1 MHTTLPW
8 LGALLALLLSQA
20 AAGDVSRERAEGK
33 EGSSTAAIC
42 TSSTRVAL
50 RRRLLTW
57 LLRPP
62 LLQAPPQCLYAGAA
76 GISLYGADMKDG
88 IHRAASAVTC
98 CFLCAVRLPV
108 GSSTCCLP
116 PPPRLAKVSSFLVTC
131 TVHVHHTPCCSPTS
145 CQPQELPR
153 CVAFEW
159 NPRDG
164 GTCYLKDG
172 SGAVPRVWEGAQI
185 GALVTPGS
193 LITPHAIASNNAA
206 AAGAVS
212 LRIRHVRQ

>member
-1 MHTTLPW
+1 MARVHP
-8 LGALLALLLSQA
+8 ALAGRPPRPASQPS
-20 AAGDVSRERAEGK
+20 GCWRREQRSESAEGK
-33 EGSSTAAIC
+33 EGSSHLLNLHQHHGGT
-42 TSSTRVAL
+42 L
-50 RRRLLTW
+50 LRLLCW
-57 LLRPP
+57 LPGPP
-62 LLQAPPQCLYAGAA
+62 PLQAPPQCLYAGAA

-88 IHRAASAVTC
+88 IHRAVSAVTC

-116 PPPRLAKVSSFLVTC
+116 PPPRLAKVSSFPETC
-131 TVHVHHTPCCSPTS
+131 TVHAHHTPCCSPAS

-172 SGAVPRVWEGAQI
+172 SGAVPRVWEGGQI
-185 GALVTPGS
+185 GVLATSDAP
-193 LITPHAIASNNAA
+193 
-206 AAGAVS
+206 
-212 LRIRHVRQ
+212 